1 MIEEH
6 EERFIEML
14 TKTIRTLSLP
24 GAYKPAEVPARQLVE
39 TLYATWRGECF
50 GGAVRA
56 LCMPLRGAG

>member
-24 GAYKPAEVPARQLVE
+24 AAYKRQLVE